1 MSKVNVTIAIPA
13 YNSAKTI
20 RESIESALAQEYPL
34 KEVLVIDDG
43 STDNTTEIVREY
55 SGRVRLICN
64 FKNTGIGKNL
74 ESCFRYADGKYIVFL
89 CSDDVF
95 TNSMVVSDIVH
106 VFQTQPKIGVV
117 GRYYYQFMNGHPG
130 AVMVVREK
138 NVLLSSCNPSGMAFR
153 KMEVVG
159 TNRIFIEMPTIVAEY
174 LKTFDWTMLEYDT
187 VAVRLHAGGNTGTLE
202 TYYKESPVKVWTD
215 FLGKDFKYHLGLIQL
230 KNRAPKTL
238 WREICLTV
246 ELNRENL
253 KDPWFWF
260 CASIAV
266 IIPSSI
272 LRRLSDFY
280 RHRIS
285 RNFCEIIERPTR
297 GGRLA

>member
-1 MSKVNVTIAIPA
+1 MSKINVTICIPA

-20 RESIESALAQEYPL
+20 RESIESALAQDYPS
-34 KEVLVIDDG
+34 KEVLVVDDC
-43 STDNTTEIVREY
+43 STDDTVKIAMSYPDVRVL
-55 SGRVRLICN
+55 RNDVNL
-64 FKNTGIGKNL
+64 GIGVNL
-74 ESCFRYADGKYIVFL
+74 AYCMSAAIGKYVVYL

-95 TNSMVVSDIVH
+95 TNSMVVSDIVNI
-106 VFQTQPKIGVV
+106 FQNQPRIGVV

-130 AVMVVREK
+130 AVMVIREK

-153 KMEVVG
+153 KMAVAG
-159 TNRIFIEMPTIVAEY
+159 TNRIFIEMPTIVAQY
-174 LKTFDWTMLEYDT
+174 LRIFEWTMLEYDT
-187 VAVRLHAGGNTGTLE
+187 IAVRLHPGGNTGTLE

-230 KNRAPKTL
+230 KNRAPKML

-246 ELNRENL
+246 KLNRENL
-253 KDPWFWF
+253 KDPWFYL

-266 IIPSSI
+266 ITPSSM

-297 GGRLA
+297 GGSLA